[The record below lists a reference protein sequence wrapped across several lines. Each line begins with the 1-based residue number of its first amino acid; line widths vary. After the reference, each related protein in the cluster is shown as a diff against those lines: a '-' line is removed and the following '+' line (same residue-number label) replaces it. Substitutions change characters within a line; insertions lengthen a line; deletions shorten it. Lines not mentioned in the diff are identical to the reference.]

1 MSALDQ
7 AQTTYEG
14 FVELFRSAILATVSA
29 EGAPD
34 ASYAPFIV
42 DADRNFY
49 IFVSGLSSH
58 TINLSATQ
66 RASILFID
74 DEAQTTE
81 IFARRRLSYDCVA
94 RLLPRESP
102 DWEAIADQFQQKFG
116 ELIETLRSL
125 SDFRIYQLTPES
137 GRFILGFG
145 QAYQIDGKSLG
156 QLRPIRGR

>member
-7 AQTTYEG
+7 AQVTYEG
-14 FVELFRSAILATVSA
+14 FIESFRSAILATVSA

-34 ASYAPFIV
+34 ASYAPFV
-42 DADRNFY
+42 ADAAKNFY

-58 TINLSATQ
+58 TVNLSATQ

-94 RLLPRESP
+94 RLLPRDTPE
-102 DWEAIADQFQQKFG
+102 WEAIADQFQQKFG
-116 ELIETLRSL
+116 DLIETLRNL

-137 GRFILGFG
+137 GRFVLGFG
-145 QAYQIDGKSLG
+145 QAYQIDGKNLG
-156 QLRPIRGR
+156 QLKPVRGR